1 MKTSAGGDGEGL
13 AVEEIQGLYGPFSFP
28 EKLLQQI
35 WLRGDFDT
43 RGAVT
48 ADGRRVEILHPGR
61 WNLLGGPDFKDARL
75 RIQNVVTTGDVELHL
90 RAADWRAHGH
100 AGDPAYDRVVL
111 HVVLFPGAER
121 YTIGAGGGAIPV
133 LSLLPLLQHDLEEYA
148 ADAAVERLAN
158 HPLTRAHEALAALP
172 AETLRTLL
180 AECAHERWQV
190 KLRYARVRIERVGWE
205 EACHQTAMEILGYR
219 MNRAPMLAVATR
231 WPLASWTGRTPAETD
246 RWLDEMMG
254 GGDAAWRWQAQGI
267 RPANQPRT
275 RLRQYSR
282 WTAACPRWPERL
294 ETVFRAWSESVPASP
309 AHDPAARKRLNLR
322 ELRET
327 VGQLICGG
335 AVSGPRLDTLMGDG
349 FWPLIA
355 AGGIVAETLAE
366 AGWRHGFTGDV
377 PANWR
382 RLLRQLERSG
392 ERREPLTHGRVQGL
406 LGWLL
411 FEEKKQSSGN

>member
-1 MKTSAGGDGEGL
+1 MT
-13 AVEEIQGLYGPFSFP
+13 VEEIQGLYGPFSFP

-43 RGAVT
+43 RSAFT

-90 RAADWRAHGH
+90 RASDWRSHGH
-100 AGDPAYDRVVL
+100 ASDPAYDRVVL
-111 HVVLFPGAER
+111 HVVLFPGEER
-121 YTIGAGGGAIPV
+121 FTTGAGGREIPV

-172 AETLRTLL
+172 PETLRAVL
-180 AECAHERWQV
+180 AEQAHERWRL
-190 KLRYARVRIERVGWE
+190 KRHYARLRIERVGWI

-231 WPLASWTGRTPAETD
+231 WPLAEWERRTSQSPET
-246 RWLDEMMG
+246 WLNELLAG
-254 GGDAAWRWQAQGI
+254 GEGAWRWQVQGI

-275 RLRQYSR
+275 RLLQYAR
-282 WTAACPRWPERL
+282 WTASCPQWPERL
-294 ETVFRAWSESVPASP
+294 AEVFRHWSESQSTFDGNLA
-309 AHDPAARKRLNLR
+309 AARKVFRLKA
-322 ELRET
+322 LRET
-327 VGQLICGG
+327 VGVDVCGETI
-335 AVSGPRLDTLMGDG
+335 SGPRLDTLIGDG
-349 FWPLIA
+349 FWPLVA
-355 AGGIVAETLAE
+355 ARGCVAEELAE
-366 AGWRHGFTGDV
+366 AGWGFGFTGDV
-377 PANWR
+377 PDSWR
-382 RLLRQLERSG
+382 RLLRQIDAIDGVRQ
-392 ERREPLTHGRVQGL
+392 PLTHGRVQGF

-411 FEEKKQSSGN
+411 SEEKKQSFGN